1 MRLRTSLAIGIAS
14 ALALSLAACGGNST
28 PTTSD
33 GSAATGGTLRIVG
46 TDDIDHLDPTMVGLV
61 VTNNLSRAISRQLI
75 SYKASN
81 DVEENVLPQPD
92 LAADLPTVSEDGL
105 TYTFTLRDNANWD
118 APDGPRAITS
128 TDVANGIERVC
139 NPLGPSFTS
148 SYFNVIKGFAEFCEG
163 YDSANPT
170 VDNVRQHI
178 EEDSVEGIATPDDKT
193 VVFTLAEAA
202 SDFIYMLSLA
212 NASPVAAEALAYE
225 PDGPDYRANYISSG
239 PYTVDEYVPD
249 KHLYLK
255 RNPAWVKE
263 SDPLRAA
270 NADRIEITF
279 GVTPDNAIQQLQSDD
294 ADITMGIGLTAAQL
308 APLRTAGDEKI
319 LTISPGNTYFLW
331 INSLSDNNSG
341 ALQNKAVRQALQY
354 AVNKADFVQ
363 QLGGPDLAVPATGIF
378 GPTVVGHSDNDLYA
392 TTDSAGDPEKAKSLL
407 SAAGAADLTLKL
419 AYRSDNAVEPG
430 IAQTIQ
436 ENMAKADI
444 TVELVPVPGSDFYPN
459 FMMQHENG
467 REGKWDLALCG
478 WSPDWTG
485 GAARSVFQPQFTYD
499 GKTEQGYN
507 YLDYNNETANELAA
521 QALNAPTVEES
532 AELWA
537 QVSDTVMEDA
547 IVLPLYSK
555 TQVLYHSK
563 SVGNFLVF
571 ALGEAGDW
579 TNLTINR

>member
-1 MRLRTSLAIGIAS
+1 LV
-14 ALALSLAACGGNST
+14 ACSDNGSTTTDPGGGT
-28 PTTSD
+28 
-33 GSAATGGTLRIVG
+33 ATGGTLRIVG

-81 DVEENVLPQPD
+81 DVAENVLPQPD
-92 LAADLPTVSEDGL
+92 LAAELPAVSEDGL

-128 TDVANGIERVC
+128 TDVSNGIERVC

-148 SYFNVIKGFAEFCEG
+148 SYFNVIKGFAEFCEA
-163 YDSANPT
+163 YDTDNPT
-170 VDNVRQHI
+170 VENVRQHI
-178 EEDSVEGIATPDDKT
+178 EGDAVEGIATPDDKT
-193 VVFTLAEAA
+193 VVFTLAEQA

-212 NASPVAAEALAYE
+212 NASPVPAEALAYE
-225 PDGPDYRANYISSG
+225 PDSPDYRANYVSSG
-239 PYTVDEYVPD
+239 PYTVDEYEPD

-255 RNPAWVKE
+255 RNPAWE
-263 SDPLRAA
+263 AASDPLRAA

-279 GVTPDNAIQQLQSDD
+279 GVTPDSAIQQIQSDD
-294 ADITMGIGLTAAQL
+294 ADVTMGIGLTAAQL
-308 APLRTAGDEKI
+308 APLRAAGDENI
-319 LTISPGNTYFLW
+319 LAVSPGNTYFLW
-331 INSLSDNNSG
+331 INSLSGNNGG
-341 ALQNKAVRQALQY
+341 ALQNKTARQALQY
-354 AVNKADFVQ
+354 AVDKSAFVQ
-363 QLGGPDLAVPATGIF
+363 QLGGEDMAVAATGIF

-392 TTDSAGDPEKAKSLL
+392 TPNSAGDPEKAQSLL
-407 SAAGAADLTLKL
+407 SQAGVADLTLKL

-430 IAQTIQ
+430 IAQTVQ
-436 ENMAKADI
+436 ENMAKAGI

-467 REGKWDLALCG
+467 REGLWDLALCG

-507 YLDYNNETANELAA
+507 YLDYNNQAANDLAA
-521 QALNAPTVEES
+521 QALAAPSVEES
-532 AELWA
+532 ANLWA

-563 SVGNFLVF
+563 SVSNFLVF

-579 TNLTINR
+579 TNLAINR